1 MKEKPTDLNSSSKK
15 LLFTKQCHCR
25 EKTES
30 KSPKDVKT
38 KNGRIMF
45 WLICTVCDNKKIK
58 FTKEQEGNSVAVET
72 FIRALNNKV
81 YKYMTS
87 ISKNAY
93 LDKLDGIANRKDNTN
108 HRTIKRN
115 SIVKPSV
122 YIDFTRN
129 VCEYKIVNSKNISKA
144 VKSWK
149 NSEVI
154 NCDEMIYAVAK
165 L

>member
-1 MKEKPTDLNSSSKK
+1 M
-15 LLFTKQCHCR
+15 
-25 EKTES
+25 
-30 KSPKDVKT
+30 
-38 KNGRIMF
+38 
-45 WLICTVCDNKKIK
+45 
-58 FTKEQEGNSVAVET
+58 
-72 FIRALNNKV
+72 
-81 YKYMTS
+81 
-87 ISKNAY
+87 
-93 LDKLDGIANRKDNTN
+93 
-108 HRTIKRN
+108 N